1 MAGEARY
8 SQRRAHGSNHVWAA
22 SVKTPAKIEPSVSE
36 TNTIKVLTTGG
47 TVDKIY
53 SLAGELEIGDPAAPD
68 ILGIVRPTV
77 SFTVDSVLRKDSL
90 DLTDDDR
97 QLLCDHLNQVT
108 EKRVVI
114 THGTDTMTVTAD
126 YLQAHARNL
135 TDRVVVFTGAMQPAS
150 LKVTDSHFNL
160 GAAFA
165 AVQLLDP
172 GIYIAMSG
180 RIFPV
185 GSVVKDRAQG
195 QFVAVTTG
203 SEHS

>member
-1 MAGEARY
+1 M
-8 SQRRAHGSNHVWAA
+8 
-22 SVKTPAKIEPSVSE
+22 SE

-68 ILGIVRPTV
+68 ILGIVRPTF

-185 GSVVKDRAQG
+185 GSVIKDRAQG
-195 QFVAVTTG
+195 QFVAVTTD